1 MTKYIFIY
9 CEELKA
15 AINIYSINHIL
26 SFNEDILNSLVF
38 NKSYNDIV
46 KSVWEDIKYLEL
58 KEIYN
63 ISSIINVNNINCFKS
78 QNFNKWGMINHPDI
92 DKVRKGVIKLLMI
105 Q

>member
-46 KSVWEDIKYLEL
+46 KSV
-58 KEIYN
+58 
-63 ISSIINVNNINCFKS
+63 
-78 QNFNKWGMINHPDI
+78 
-92 DKVRKGVIKLLMI
+92 
-105 Q
+105 